1 MIAQAL
7 QRLSRRDGFT
17 LVELMV
23 VVGVIG
29 ILSTVGVAQ
38 YKKFQALSRQ
48 SEAKLSLSGAYTILQ
63 SFAAEN
69 GSYTMCLGP
78 AGYHRDGV
86 RFYYSLGFIP
96 DNAGSCGPNGQ
107 LGCDSTEWS
116 FDPAAQA
123 YQQPDTAKCKPT
135 ENNVGMFLATAA
147 ENSDIIPGDTDTARG
162 YLEKANAS
170 SRVAQQTFVLG
181 ASGSILSSGGGLDVN
196 PLDGWT
202 IDNNKQ
208 LKNTS
213 SGLSH
218 AMGMAIASNG
228 GAVPS
233 DAAVPM
239 DKTAAAEVAA
249 KEAALSADSPAKLTP
264 DEAAAAELAAKEAAM
279 AADPALAKE
288 MALTKEPATID
299 GKADVAVP

>member
-1 MIAQAL
+1 
-7 QRLSRRDGFT
+7 
-17 LVELMV
+17 
-23 VVGVIG
+23 
-29 ILSTVGVAQ
+29 
-38 YKKFQALSRQ
+38 
-48 SEAKLSLSGAYTILQ
+48 
-63 SFAAEN
+63 
-69 GSYTMCLGP
+69 
-78 AGYHRDGV
+78 
-86 RFYYSLGFIP
+86 
-96 DNAGSCGPNGQ
+96 
-107 LGCDSTEWS
+107 
-116 FDPAAQA
+116 
-123 YQQPDTAKCKPT
+123 
-135 ENNVGMFLATAA
+135 MFLATAA

-249 KEAALSADSPAKLTP
+249 KEAAMKEAALSADSPAKLTP

-288 MALTKEPATID
+288 MALKKEAAAID
-299 GKADVAVP
+299 AKADVAVP